1 MAGCASGAAGRA
13 FLGLV
18 GDRAALVSQDSSPG
32 EISSASRASFL
43 PTLPGLGPVRLP
55 SNGMVVTG
63 SGILLFGPP
72 AAGKSSL
79 ARDLLTR
86 YRALGASTPLLYL
99 GTDALRETI
108 AGLAYVPSARA
119 VVYDGVRALLISS
132 LASGHHVLVD
142 GNYLDLEHRDALLEA
157 AAGCGAR
164 LIKVLVSC
172 PLELGLRR
180 NASRLGDERVPEE
193 YLREVYGRVEGARA
207 VADLI
212 LDSKEILAGREGDLI
227 EWLLGESASQAQGRP
242 ATGQWIEYGRRRG
255 LAAGEAV
262 WRAGAIS
269 DEVIMVLDGE
279 LEVVREQEGE
289 PAVVLNRI
297 GQGALAGD
305 LSSLDGS
312 PHSATVRAAVD
323 SVIVSLQSQ
332 HFRSLLRR
340 EPDLLDRVLEGMAG
354 RIRSL
359 SGRAGTASVDLLTGL
374 GNRRMLDDVWPRL
387 SAAAERDDTPL
398 SVALFDVDRF
408 KGINDTYGHHVG
420 DVVLREI
427 SGLMRACVPEP
438 GVCLRYGGDEFVVLL
453 PGYDDDAA
461 LEVMEAFAQR
471 VRDTSMALGDG
482 VGLRATVSVGLTSY
496 PYPVNDTEQLFGRA
510 DEAAYVSKREG
521 RDRVT
526 AWTASEVQTC
536 GLD

>member
-1 MAGCASGAAGRA
+1 M
-13 FLGLV
+13 
-18 GDRAALVSQDSSPG
+18 
-32 EISSASRASFL
+32 
-43 PTLPGLGPVRLP
+43 
-55 SNGMVVTG
+55 TG
-63 SGILLFGPP
+63 SAILLFGPP

-86 YRALGASTPLLYL
+86 YRAMGATPPLLYL

-108 AGLAYVPSARA
+108 SGRSFLPSARS
-119 VVYDGVRALLISS
+119 VVYEGVLALLVSA
-132 LASGHHVLVD
+132 LESGHHVLVD
-142 GNYLDLEHRDALLEA
+142 GNYLDLEHRDALLKVVA
-157 AAGCGAR
+157 AHKAR
-164 LIKVLVSC
+164 LFKVLVTC
-172 PLELGLRR
+172 RLEVGLRR
-180 NASRLGDERVPEE
+180 NATRMGSERVPDD
-193 YLREVYGRVEGARA
+193 YLREVYGRVEEARKL
-207 VADLI
+207 ADLV
-212 LDSKEILAGREGDLI
+212 LDSEHSLVGREGDLL
-227 EWLLGESASQAQGRP
+227 EWLLGTTLPDKPERAATAQ
-242 ATGQWIEYGRRRG
+242 WVEYGRRRG

-262 WRAGAIS
+262 WRAGEIS
-269 DEVIMVLDGE
+269 DQVIMVLEGE

-312 PHSATVRAAVD
+312 PHSATVRATVD
-323 SVIVSLQSQ
+323 SVIVSLRSQ
-332 HFRSLLRR
+332 HFRALLRR
-340 EPDLLDRVLEGMAG
+340 EPDLLDRVLEGMVG

-374 GNRRMLDDVWPRL
+374 GNRRMLEDVWPRL
-387 SAAAERDDTPL
+387 AAAAERDDTPV

-427 SGLMRACVPEP
+427 SQLLRASVPEP

-461 LEVMEAFAQR
+461 LEVMQEFAQR
-471 VRDTSMALGDG
+471 VRDTMMAVEDG
-482 VGLRATVSVGLTSY
+482 VGLRATVSVGLASY

-510 DEAAYVSKREG
+510 DEAAYVSKGEG

-526 AWTASEVQTC
+526 AWLQERQAGSEETVTPA
-536 GLD
+536 